1 MVKSATSKAQHLRVM
16 NVFAAP
22 AMCIIHQSLSQ
33 QLALSPAK
41 NAALLRP
48 FVTAWLR
55 WSVPVMGFNF
65 RLSGSTP
72 HADWNHDLSVVGCL
86 RLPLYSELDV

>member
-1 MVKSATSKAQHLRVM
+1 M

-48 FVTAWLR
+48 FATAWLR
-55 WSVPVMGFNF
+55 SSVPAVMGFNF
-65 RLSGSTP
+65 RLACSTP